1 MRKIFLKLIATSII
15 SNFCSFSFAD
25 LSSSITHLI
34 QEQSRNEKIGVYI
47 QNLKTNEVL
56 YSYNGNVPMT
66 PASTTKAF
74 TAAAAYLSLGPNYHY
89 ATTLSTNG
97 AISKGILKG
106 NVYIHFSGDPTLS
119 SLDLGALIHEM
130 RYRGVRHI
138 EGNVVLDETVFSGPV
153 YGMGWGATDTAN
165 CYGAPITG
173 AIINSNCSRFGVV
186 RSPNLYAQQITR
198 FAIRN
203 AGVRL
208 TGSVI
213 EGKTPAHTETL
224 AVHYSSSLQDI
235 LNYMLKYSD
244 DVYANAI
251 FKTMGKNY
259 FDTGSYANGALATHA
274 ILVQHFGSL
283 FSSPVLKD
291 GSGLSTDNLISP
303 AQLVALY
310 RYMYNDARLRQSFMH
325 SLAISGQ
332 SGTLVFRLTGPGL
345 RGRVFAKTGTFE
357 RDKGGVSNLA
367 GYLIQPGRPP
377 IAFAVMTN
385 DNNNDARRAEGL
397 QDQIVFLIS
406 ENQK

>member
-1 MRKIFLKLIATSII
+1 MHKIFSKFIKVLFLISI
-15 SNFCSFSFAD
+15 CTFSFAD
-25 LSSSITHLI
+25 LSSSINHLI
-34 QEQSRNEKIGVYI
+34 QEQNPNEKIGVYI
-47 QNLKTNEVL
+47 QNLQTDEVL
-56 YSYNGNVPMT
+56 YSHNGNVPMT

-89 ATTLSTNG
+89 ATTLSTDG
-97 AISKGILKG
+97 RISAGVLKG

-119 SLDLGALIHEM
+119 SIDLDSLIHQM
-130 RYRGVRHI
+130 RYRGIRHI

-153 YGMGWGATDTAN
+153 YGMGWGATDTSN

-173 AIINSNCSRFGVV
+173 AIINSDCSRYGVV
-186 RSPNLYAQQITR
+186 RSPNLYAQQITH
-198 FAIRN
+198 FAVRN
-203 AGVRL
+203 AGIRL
-208 TGSVI
+208 TGSVV

-259 FDTGSYANGALATHA
+259 FDTGSYKDGALATHA
-274 ILVQHFGSL
+274 ILVKHFGSL

-310 RYMYNDARLRQSFMH
+310 RYMYKDARLRQPFMH

-332 SGTLVFRLTGPGL
+332 SGTLVFRLTEPGL
-345 RGRVFAKTGTFE
+345 RDHVFAKTGTFE

-367 GYLIQPGRPP
+367 GYLVQAGRPP
-377 IAFAVMTN
+377 IAFAIMTN
-385 DNNNDARRAEGL
+385 DNDSDARRAEGL
-397 QDQIVFLIS
+397 QDQIVRLIS
-406 ENQK
+406 ENQN